1 MQRLLCL
8 KQLLSQNPRNLYSA
22 STTGISSTAC
32 SKHLL
37 FLFKTNPIHSNTSL
51 LLHPSR
57 HFFSHSSSSS
67 SYSRLWVYQKIH
79 GFLSN
84 PILVKLVSLSL
95 LPSNAL
101 LKGPPIKALLD
112 CSRVVGFVRPQFS
125 RRSFQLNPSFDYHRR
140 SCSRGD
146 EGSKWRSRVASSV
159 PADTRS
165 HRWICELFSGDWD
178 EDGEGRKRVSLG
190 DNVVSVQ
197 PTFWQ
202 SWLRRFSPDDV
213 VLGLILANVAV
224 FMLWRVADRDFM
236 RKNFMISLDN
246 FRSGRVHTM
255 ITSAF
260 SHIEVEHIISNMIGL
275 YFFGTS
281 IARYFGPEFLLK
293 LYLSGAVAGSVFY
306 LVHHAF
312 MSASSEVLPSSSLYN
327 HATLAGFLLV
337 NRPGKRMWSH
347 DPSRTPGLRKPLLS
361 TELAIPYKIVFCLM
375 SFQGIFLIGKD
386 TLRVLQGDSH
396 ISGSAHL
403 GGAAVA
409 AVAWARLR
417 RGRF

>member
-8 KQLLSQNPRNLYSA
+8 KQLLSQNPRNLYGA

-57 HFFSHSSSSS
+57 HFFSHSSSSSSS

-112 CSRVVGFVRPQFS
+112 CSRVVGFLRPQFS

-140 SCSRGD
+140 S
-146 EGSKWRSRVASSV
+146 
-159 PADTRS
+159 
-165 HRWICELFSGDWD
+165 
-178 EDGEGRKRVSLG
+178 
-190 DNVVSVQ
+190 
-197 PTFWQ
+197 WQ

-312 MSASSEVLPSSSLYN
+312 MSASSE
-327 HATLAGFLLV
+327 
-337 NRPGKRMWSH
+337 GKRMWSH
-347 DPSRTPGLRKPLLS
+347 DPSRTPGLGASGAVNAIMLLDIFLFPRKTLYLEFIIPVPAILL
-361 TELAIPYKIVFCLM
+361 
-375 SFQGIFLIGKD
+375 GIFLIGKD